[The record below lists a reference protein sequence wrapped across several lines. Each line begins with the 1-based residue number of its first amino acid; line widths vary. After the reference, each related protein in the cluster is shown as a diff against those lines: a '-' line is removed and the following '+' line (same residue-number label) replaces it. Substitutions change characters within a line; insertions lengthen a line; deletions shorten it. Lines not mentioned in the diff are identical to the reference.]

1 MDPRKISGR
10 DMANQIA
17 DSVVE
22 YVNGSELAEGE
33 KEVLYPGQSALR
45 TRNHQREHGIE
56 VDDGVWAE
64 VQALA

>member
-1 MDPRKISGR
+1 
-10 DMANQIA
+10 
-17 DSVVE
+17 
-22 YVNGSELAEGE
+22 VNGSELAEGE